1 MSILLHKPYLVF
13 FLKWPTKGEGGVKT
27 VKNCPYGLWM
37 TPAPYDYITSYFAIP
52 VWEGLGTPTFK
63 I

>member
-1 MSILLHKPYLVF
+1 MSILLHKPDLVF
-13 FLKWPTKGEGGVKT
+13 FEMAHKGVKT

-37 TPAPYDYITSYFAIP
+37 TPAPYDYITSYFAIT

-63 I
+63 R